1 MEAQYGHENAPLLV
15 IVVDGAD
22 AHEAARFGAE
32 MGFNA
37 LPDPDG
43 AIADRLGIQLWPTTL
58 SLDKSGVVSAIE
70 LGPRDRPGED
80 ARD

>member
-1 MEAQYGHENAPLLV
+1 
-15 IVVDGAD
+15 
-22 AHEAARFGAE
+22 

-37 LPDPDG
+37 LPDPNG

-70 LGPRDRPGED
+70 LGPRDRPTED
-80 ARD
+80 HKRD